1 MVAQKVGKRVS
12 LVAGLLSRRLRRSDM
27 MTARN
32 ATADERE
39 EINHNE
45 KREEAVEESAWMDGM
60 R

>member
-27 MTARN
+27 MTAPN
-32 ATADERE
+32 ATTDERE

-45 KREEAVEESAWMDGM
+45 KREEVVEESAWMDGM